1 MLLSADW
8 FAPYWR
14 NFGLVL
20 SETECALVRKVA
32 RRVVKSFMDG
42 TDTYWNANFSD
53 ERVTR
58 TASSFA
64 ESLGQTDI
72 SSAGRLQ
79 ISSLLTSASR
89 GSEEAT
95 TLWLF
100 GALTD
105 QLVSGTSST
114 APPSV
119 AGSTLPV
126 VRSLWAARSSSDNA
140 PERLEQAALASET
153 EWDRYLRSLTPD
165 LPTFLPDWA
174 GTALQQPD
182 DFRRFWAQ
190 LFWVASREDRQSL
203 RAWFETE
210 AKKVADPGFVVKT
223 PAWMRTD

>member
-20 SETECALVRKVA
+20 SETECALVRQVA
-32 RRVVKSFMDG
+32 RRVVRSLMDG
-42 TDTYWNANFSD
+42 TDIYWNANFSD
-53 ERVTR
+53 GRVSR
-58 TASSFA
+58 TARSFV
-64 ESLGQTDI
+64 ESLETTDV

-79 ISSLLTSASR
+79 ISDLLTNASR

-105 QLVSGTSST
+105 QLVSGTSPAT
-114 APPSV
+114 PPNM

-140 PERLEQAALASET
+140 SEEFEQGALASET

-165 LPTFLPDWA
+165 LPTFLADWA

-190 LFWVASREDRQSL
+190 LFWVVSKEDRRSL
-203 RAWFETE
+203 RGWLESE
-210 AKKVADPGFVVKT
+210 AKKVADPSFVVKA
-223 PAWMRTD
+223 PEWMRTE